1 MAPNVERNEVNEM
14 PAEKILVVDDEQS
27 MSQFLAIVLRKEGYQ
42 VSTVQNGRD
51 ALDKVKADPFDVVI
65 TDIRMPGMDGIQL
78 LQGIKK
84 HDPSLPV
91 VIMTAY
97 ASQQSAIDA
106 VNLGAFQY
114 LIKNAKNDE
123 IKLVVRNAIEM
134 RKVRVENQ
142 FLKREL
148 RRGHDE
154 KTIIGSS
161 DEMTRM
167 LKMVEKVADSEATIL
182 IQGESGTGKELI
194 AREIHYRS
202 RRSTG
207 PFVSINC
214 GAIPRDL
221 LESNLFGHVKGSFTG
236 AVRDSQGMLQ
246 VAEGGTFF
254 LDEVGETPLATQV
267 KLLRALQEREIIPV
281 GGTQPIKIDCRL
293 VAATNADLEREVAEG
308 RFRAD
313 LFYRLNVIPIKL
325 PALRQRRDDIPLMVD
340 HFLKRHTANGNTSKT
355 VTKEAMELLMKYDWP
370 GNVRELENV
379 LERALIL
386 DEGGTI
392 GPEDLPDI
400 VRFGDSHRGTLVID
414 SPTLTLEGLEKEYIL
429 KVLNYTRWQKKR
441 ASELL
446 GINASTL
453 YRKLIA
459 YGVERPGGERMG
471 EDGEG
476 DDSNAHAA

>member
-1 MAPNVERNEVNEM
+1 MS
-14 PAEKILVVDDEQS
+14 AEKILVVDDEQS
-27 MSQFLAIVLRKEGYQ
+27 MAQFLGIVLRKEGYQ
-42 VSTVQNGRD
+42 VSTVHNGRD
-51 ALDKVKADPFDVVI
+51 ALDKAKAEAFDVVI
-65 TDIRMPGMDGIQL
+65 TDIKMPGMDGIQL

-84 HDPSLPV
+84 LDPSLPV

-114 LIKNAKNDE
+114 IIKNAKNDE

-134 RKVRVENQ
+134 RKVRAENL

-148 RRGHDE
+148 KKGHDE
-154 KTIIGSS
+154 KQSIGSS
-161 DEMTRM
+161 EEMIRVF
-167 LKMVEKVADSEATIL
+167 KMVEKVADSEATIM
-182 IQGESGTGKELI
+182 IQGESGTGKELV

-202 RRSTG
+202 RRNNG

-221 LESNLFGHVKGSFTG
+221 LESSLFGHMKGSFTG
-236 AVRDSQGMLQ
+236 AVKDSAGLLQ

-313 LFYRLNVIPIKL
+313 LFYRLNVIPIRL
-325 PALRQRRDDIPLMVD
+325 PSLRQRRDDIPLLVE
-340 HFLKRHTANGNTSKT
+340 HFLRRYAQNNPAKTISKD
-355 VTKEAMELLMKYDWP
+355 AMDLLLKHDWP

-379 LERALIL
+379 IERALIL
-386 DEGGTI
+386 DEGGVI
-392 GPEDLPDI
+392 GPEDLTDKI
-400 VRFGDSHRGTLVID
+400 RFGESHRGSLIID
-414 SPTLTLEGLEKEYIL
+414 TPTLTLEELEKEYIL
-429 KVLNYTRWQKKR
+429 KVLNYTRWQKKKT
-441 ASELL
+441 SDVL

-459 YGVERPGGERMG
+459 YGVEKPASLKGVEGTVSDVQ
-471 EDGEG
+471 DGP
-476 DDSNAHAA
+476 DSEAHAA

>member
-1 MAPNVERNEVNEM
+1 M

-27 MSQFLAIVLRKEGYQ
+27 MTQFLAIVLRKEGYQ
-42 VSTVQNGRD
+42 VETVNSGRD
-51 ALDKVKADPFDVVI
+51 ALDKAKSDAFDVVI
-65 TDIRMPGMDGIQL
+65 TDIKMPGIDGIQV

-84 HDPSLPV
+84 IDPAIPV

-134 RKVRVENQ
+134 RRVRVENQ
-142 FLKREL
+142 YLKREL

-161 DEMTRM
+161 EEMTRVF
-167 LKMVEKVADSEATIL
+167 KMVDKVADSEATIM

-194 AREIHYRS
+194 AREVHYRS
-202 RRSTG
+202 RRAQG

-221 LESNLFGHVKGSFTG
+221 LESNLFGHIKGSFTG
-236 AVRDSQGMLQ
+236 AVRDSAGMFQ

-254 LDEVGETPLATQV
+254 LDEVGEMPLATQV

-293 VAATNADLEREVAEG
+293 VAATNADLDREVAEG

-325 PALRQRRDDIPLMVD
+325 SPLRQPRDDIPLLVD
-340 HFLKRHTANGNTSKT
+340 HFLKRHAQNGTPKT
-355 VTKEAMELLMKYDWP
+355 VSKEAMDLLMKHDWA

-379 LERALIL
+379 MERALIL
-386 DEGGTI
+386 DESGTI
-392 GPEDLPDI
+392 EPEDLPDKI
-400 VRFGDSHRGTLVID
+400 RFGQSQRGSLIID
-414 SPTLTLEGLEKEYIL
+414 SPTMTLEELEKEYIL
-429 KVLNYTRWQKKR
+429 KVLNYTHWQKKK
-441 ASELL
+441 ASEVL

-459 YGVERPGGERMG
+459 YGVERPGAERG
-471 EDGEG
+471 AEEEPPRGP
-476 DDSNAHAA
+476 DDREAHAA

>member
-1 MAPNVERNEVNEM
+1 M

-27 MSQFLAIVLRKEGYQ
+27 MAQFLGIVLRKEGYQ
-42 VSTVQNGRD
+42 VTTSSNGKD
-51 ALDKVKADPFDVVI
+51 ALEKVRGESFDAVI

-78 LQGIKK
+78 LEGIKK
-84 HDPSLPV
+84 IDPTLPV

-123 IKLVVRNAIEM
+123 IRLVVRNAIEM
-134 RKVRVENQ
+134 RRVRSENQ
-142 FLKREL
+142 YLKREL
-148 RRGHDE
+148 KKGHEE
-154 KTIIGSS
+154 KIIIGSS
-161 DEMTRM
+161 EEMVRVF
-167 LKMVEKVADSEATIL
+167 KMVEKVADSEATIM

-194 AREIHYRS
+194 AREIHYSS
-202 RRSTG
+202 RRSSG

-236 AVRDSQGMLQ
+236 AVRDSAGLFQ

-254 LDEVGETPLATQV
+254 LDEVGETPSATQV

-281 GGTQPIKIDCRL
+281 GGTQTIKIDCRL
-293 VAATNADLEREVAEG
+293 VAATNADLEQEVAEG

-325 PALRQRRDDIPLMVD
+325 PPLRQRRDDIPLLVD
-340 HFLKRHTANGNTSKT
+340 HFLRRYAQSNP
-355 VTKEAMELLMKYDWP
+355 TKSVNPEAMELLIKYDWP

-379 LERALIL
+379 MERALIL
-386 DEGGTI
+386 DEGGII
-392 GPEDLPDI
+392 GPEDLPDKI
-400 VRFGDSHRGTLVID
+400 RFGAAHRGSLIID
-414 SPTLTLEGLEKEYIL
+414 SPTLTLEELEKEYIL
-429 KVLNYTRWQKKR
+429 KVLSYTRWQKKK
-441 ASELL
+441 ASDLL

-459 YGVERPGGERMG
+459 YGVEKPGA
-471 EDGEG
+471 EDPAEPQEPQ
-476 DDSNAHAA
+476 AHAA

>member
-1 MAPNVERNEVNEM
+1 M
-14 PAEKILVVDDEQS
+14 PAERILVVDDEQS
-27 MSQFLAIVLRKEGYQ
+27 MTQFLGIVLRKEGY
-42 VSTVQNGRD
+42 TVTTVNNGRE
-51 ALDKVKADPFDVVI
+51 ALDKVKAETPDVVI
-65 TDIRMPGMDGIQL
+65 TDIKMPGMDGIQL

-84 HDPSLPV
+84 HDPSIPV

-114 LIKNAKNDE
+114 LIKNAKNEE
-123 IKLVVRNAIEM
+123 IKLIVRNAIEM

-142 FLKREL
+142 YLKREL
-148 RRGHDE
+148 KKGHDE

-161 DEMTRM
+161 DEMARVF
-167 LKMVEKVADSEATIL
+167 KMVGKVADSEATIM

-194 AREIHYRS
+194 AREIHYSS
-202 RRSTG
+202 RRSHG

-236 AVRDSQGMLQ
+236 AVRDSQGLFQ

-254 LDEVGETPLATQV
+254 LDEVGEMPLATQV

-293 VAATNADLEREVAEG
+293 VAATNADLDKEVAEG

-325 PALRQRRDDIPLMVD
+325 PSLRMRRDDIPLLVD
-340 HFLKRHTANGNTSKT
+340 HFLKRHAVNNPSKT
-355 VTKEAMELLMKYDWP
+355 VSKEAMDLLMKYDWP

-379 LERALIL
+379 MERAMIL
-386 DEGGTI
+386 DEGGLI
-392 GPEDLPDI
+392 EGDDLPDTI
-400 VRFGDSHRGTLVID
+400 RFGESHRGSLIID
-414 SPTLTLEGLEKEYIL
+414 SPTLTLEELEKEYIL
-429 KVLNYTRWQKKR
+429 KVLNHTRWQKKR
-441 ASELL
+441 ASEVL

-459 YGVERPGGERMG
+459 YGVERPGGEM
-471 EDGEG
+471 EDGQSEDG
-476 DDSNAHAA
+476 SQGEAHAA

>member
-1 MAPNVERNEVNEM
+1 VN
-14 PAEKILVVDDEQS
+14 
-27 MSQFLAIVLRKEGYQ
+27 
-42 VSTVQNGRD
+42 NGRD
-51 ALDKVKADPFDVVI
+51 ALEKVKADSYDVVI
-65 TDIRMPGMDGIQL
+65 TDIKMPGMDGIQL
-78 LQGIKK
+78 LNQIKK
-84 HDPSLPV
+84 HDPSMPV

-106 VNLGAFQY
+106 VNQGAFQY

-123 IKLVVRNAIEM
+123 IKLVVRNALEM
-134 RKVRVENQ
+134 RKVRSENL

-148 RRGHDE
+148 KKGHEE

-161 DEMTRM
+161 DEMVRVFRM
-167 LKMVEKVADSEATIL
+167 VDKVANSEATIL

-202 RRSTG
+202 GKSQG

-236 AVRDSQGMLQ
+236 AVRDSAGLFQ

-254 LDEVGETPLATQV
+254 LDEVGDMPIATQV

-293 VAATNADLEREVAEG
+293 VAATNADLEKEVAAG

-313 LFYRLNVIPIKL
+313 LFYRLNVIPIRL
-325 PALRQRRDDIPLMVD
+325 PSLRQRRDDIPILVD
-340 HFLKRHTANGNTSKT
+340 HFLKRYAQANPPKT
-355 VTKEAMELLMKYDWP
+355 VSKEAMDLLLRYDWP

-379 LERALIL
+379 MERALIL
-386 DEGGTI
+386 DESGTI
-392 GPEDLPDI
+392 GPEDLPEKI
-400 VRFGDSHRGTLVID
+400 RFGQSQRGSLVID
-414 SPTLTLEGLEKEYIL
+414 TPTLTLEELEKEYIL
-429 KVLNYTRWQKKR
+429 KVLNHTRWQKKR
-441 ASELL
+441 ASEVL

-453 YRKLIA
+453 YRKLLG
-459 YGVERPGGERMG
+459 YGLDKGNGPDAR
-471 EDGEG
+471 DGQDA
-476 DDSNAHAA
+476 DDANAA

>member
-1 MAPNVERNEVNEM
+1 M
-14 PAEKILVVDDEQS
+14 PTEKILIVDDEQS
-27 MSQFLAIVLRKEGYQ
+27 MTQFLGIVLRKEGYQ
-42 VSTVQNGRD
+42 VASTNSGRD
-51 ALDKVKADPFDVVI
+51 ALEKVRGESFDAVI

-78 LQGIKK
+78 LEGIKK
-84 HDPSLPV
+84 IDPTLPV

-134 RKVRVENQ
+134 RRVRSENQ
-142 FLKREL
+142 YLKREL
-148 RRGHDE
+148 KKGHEE
-154 KTIIGSS
+154 KVIIGTS
-161 DEMTRM
+161 DEMMRVF
-167 LKMVEKVADSEATIL
+167 KMVEKVADSEATIM

-194 AREIHYRS
+194 AREIHYSS
-202 RRSTG
+202 RRASG

-236 AVRDSQGMLQ
+236 AVRDSAGLFQ

-254 LDEVGETPLATQV
+254 LDEVGEMPSATQV

-293 VAATNADLEREVAEG
+293 VAATNADLEKEVAEG

-325 PALRQRRDDIPLMVD
+325 PHLRQRRDDIPLLVD
-340 HFLKRHTANGNTSKT
+340 HFLKRYAVNNPAKT
-355 VTKEAMELLMKYDWP
+355 INPEAMELLMKYDWP

-379 LERALIL
+379 MERALIL
-386 DEGGTI
+386 DEGGII
-392 GPEDLPDI
+392 GADDLPDKL
-400 VRFGDSHRGTLVID
+400 RFGAAHRGSLIID
-414 SPTLTLEGLEKEYIL
+414 SPTLTLEELEKEYIL
-429 KVLNYTRWQKKR
+429 KVLSYTRWQKKK
-441 ASELL
+441 ASDLL

-459 YGVERPGGERMG
+459 YGVEGAGAEGE
-471 EDGEG
+471 EG
-476 DDSNAHAA
+476 AESQESQTHAA

>member
-1 MAPNVERNEVNEM
+1 MASPSERKEVRDM
-14 PAEKILVVDDEQS
+14 PEERILVVDDEQS
-27 MSQFLAIVLRKEGYQ
+27 MTQFLGIVLRKEGYQ
-42 VSTVQNGRD
+42 VTTVNNGRE
-51 ALDKVKADPFDVVI
+51 ALEKVKAENIDVVI
-65 TDIRMPGMDGIQL
+65 TDIKMPGMDGIQL

-123 IKLVVRNAIEM
+123 IKLIVRNALEM
-134 RKVRVENQ
+134 RRVRVENQ
-142 FLKREL
+142 YLKREL
-148 RRGHDE
+148 KKGHEE
-154 KTIIGSS
+154 KVIIGSS
-161 DEMTRM
+161 EEMVRVF
-167 LKMVEKVADSEATIL
+167 KMVEKVADSEATIM

-194 AREIHYRS
+194 AREIHYSS
-202 RRSTG
+202 RRASG

-236 AVRDSQGMLQ
+236 AVKDSAGLLQ

-281 GGTQPIKIDCRL
+281 GGTQSIKIDCRL

-325 PALRQRRDDIPLMVD
+325 PSLRQRRDDIPLLVD
-340 HFLKRHTANGNTSKT
+340 HFLKRHTTEGRMKT
-355 VTKEAMELLMKYDWP
+355 VSKEAMDVLLKYDWP

-379 LERALIL
+379 MERALIL
-386 DEGGTI
+386 DESGVI
-392 GPEDLPDI
+392 GPEDLPEK
-400 VRFGDSHRGTLVID
+400 VRLGTSHRGSLIID
-414 SPTLTLEGLEKEYIL
+414 SPTLTLEELEKEYIL
-429 KVLNYTRWQKKR
+429 KVLNSTRWQKKK
-441 ASELL
+441 ASDVL

-459 YGVERPGGERMG
+459 YGVEKPGARPEDEGEEESG
-471 EDGEG
+471 EPR
-476 DDSNAHAA
+476 SKAA